1 TTLILN
7 KGTVL
12 TEHHI
17 SRIHQW
23 GFDMINIKDED
34 AEKKQASLEDVEKTV
49 VSDETAEKLKKIFFE
64 NLSSVGL
71 EHRYGN
77 ALHRISDYHWLESM
91 FIQHLSNVKVGQLLN
106 RLRGWDPYTYTHSFD
121 VF

>member
-1 TTLILN
+1 MPIAYNVIYDVLKIYSMLKRGGVTMIQKNSAHLQPGDVLGQDLFRHTTLILN

-49 VSDETAEKLKKIFFE
+49 VSDETAEK
-64 NLSSVGL
+64 
-71 EHRYGN
+71 
-77 ALHRISDYHWLESM
+77 
-91 FIQHLSNVKVGQLLN
+91 
-106 RLRGWDPYTYTHSFD
+106 
-121 VF
+121 